1 MPNSAAAG
9 VPKPDLEGL
18 CISRHAQ
25 ILSNSGNLWNHVVEV
40 AYTRGTKHLK
50 QYFGNSISGT
60 SQEEVGTPRPERLD
74 GLQHVSTAD
83 RIFGEHKA
91 PELR

>member
-1 MPNSAAAG
+1 MNKSSCSDTL
-9 VPKPDLEGL
+9 K
-18 CISRHAQ
+18 
-25 ILSNSGNLWNHVVEV
+25 LWNHVVEV
-40 AYTRGTKHLK
+40 AYTIGTKHLK
-50 QYFGNSISGT
+50 QYCGNSISGT
-60 SQEEVGTPRPERLD
+60 SQEEVGTPGPERLD